1 MNKAPPYVHSHFD
14 RHGKLRHY
22 LRRRGYKKVPLP
34 GIPWSPEFMER
45 YEAALAGST
54 PIVIGIRRTRPGTV
68 ADAVAR
74 YLGSVAFE
82 GLAPTTR
89 AKRRATL
96 ERFRVE
102 HGDKRIAQLRP
113 DHVGNLIRKLRPFAQ
128 RNVLKVLRALMAFA
142 LSDGLINTDP
152 TIGIKLDRIKD
163 TGGFETWTSANI
175 ELYRSH
181 YEVGTRARLALEMLY
196 GTMQRRGD
204 IIRLGRQHIQGG
216 TLSLRQQKT
225 GAPVDI
231 PVLPELDA
239 AIEAMPKAE
248 HLTFLVTEYGK
259 PFTAEGFG
267 NWFRQQCRAAGLPKN
282 LSAHGLRKAGATR
295 FAEHGATDHEIMA
308 WGGWTSL
315 KEVQRYTKA
324 ADRKRLAQAAAKKL
338 KIAT

>member
-1 MNKAPPYVHSHFD
+1 
-14 RHGKLRHY
+14 
-22 LRRRGYKKVPLP
+22 
-34 GIPWSPEFMER
+34 
-45 YEAALAGST
+45 
-54 PIVIGIRRTRPGTV
+54 
-68 ADAVAR
+68 
-74 YLGSVAFE
+74 
-82 GLAPTTR
+82 
-89 AKRRATL
+89 
-96 ERFRVE
+96 
-102 HGDKRIAQLRP
+102 
-113 DHVGNLIRKLRPFAQ
+113 
-128 RNVLKVLRALMAFA
+128 
-142 LSDGLINTDP
+142 
-152 TIGIKLDRIKD
+152 LDRIKD